1 MMRIHKLYHR
11 HRFTPSFSSPLS
23 FPSNPYLLPL
33 APPRFLTLR
42 RRTAANFASMS
53 TSRFRHLA
61 PLAAVSA
68 EDGTGG
74 AVNGSVSSSSTADTS
89 YGYEG

>member
-1 MMRIHKLYHR
+1 
-11 HRFTPSFSSPLS
+11 
-23 FPSNPYLLPL
+23 
-33 APPRFLTLR
+33 
-42 RRTAANFASMS
+42 MS